1 MAIQIYPGLRVLC
14 VVNIQLKFV
23 AEGTSGEKNVTFVLQ
38 VSVNVELTLLML
50 NLFCSFAKRGKLEK
64 SVNYVISLQRTSLH
78 VCSLKYECP
87 ISAITYVLVIASNI
101 QKTCMTDYIDCI

>member
-1 MAIQIYPGLRVLC
+1 MLC

-23 AEGTSGEKNVTFVLQ
+23 AEAEGTSGEKNVTFVLQ
-38 VSVNVELTLLML
+38 VSVNVVLTLLML

-64 SVNYVISLQRTSLH
+64 FVNYVISLQRTSLH